1 MLTHQKAIPMRR
13 LWLIIGLLFC
23 CYAYILPRWSDWN
36 QNSRLNLVL
45 ALVDDGTPRI
55 DRYVANTGD
64 YALYRGHT
72 YSDKPPGLSFLGI
85 PIYAAI
91 RPLLDAPP
99 VQAQFERLGSRF
111 ADTFRADGSGLQTDK
126 VRFALVQYLLTLV
139 VVALPAALC
148 GGLFFWVLQRMG
160 IDSVPASIGAL
171 GYGLATSAAP
181 YAGNFYAHQLVAV
194 LLFTAFVLA
203 WLPSEQLPL
212 TSVPQQPPPD
222 HVTRSGQP
230 ALQRDMIRGVI
241 VGLLLGW
248 AVISE
253 YPAAPAAA
261 IIGFYALYRRGR
273 RWLPAM
279 MLGGIL
285 PIGLLIGYDLAAFGT
300 PWSIGYA
307 YSALWQEQHHTGFM
321 SLTMPQW
328 EAIWGLTFSE
338 FRGLFFRA
346 PWLLLALPAYWIGWR
361 WRDRRAE
368 WLVLLLVPLAFL
380 LFYGSSIMW
389 WGGFAAGPRYIVPLI
404 PFLALPASLLIGYGW
419 HLIGLRVSALGLIGI
434 SFVLVWMEATAGQ
447 LFPSDAVRATWR
459 EYVIPAWQ
467 QGDIARNAG
476 MVFNLSGPIS
486 LLPLLGMVITAVIV
500 LWRPLEQATPT
511 PVPSIPTTQPPV
523 SPPAQR

>member
-1 MLTHQKAIPMRR
+1 MRR
-13 LWLIIGLLFC
+13 FWLIVFLLFFS
-23 CYAYILPRWSDWN
+23 YAYVLPRWSDWN

-45 ALVDDGTPRI
+45 AVVDDSTPKI

-64 YALYRGHT
+64 YALYNGHAYT
-72 YSDKPPGLSFLGI
+72 DKPPGLSFLGI

-99 VQAQFERLGSRF
+99 VQAQFERIGSRF
-111 ADTFRADGSGLQTDK
+111 EETLNPDSSGLRADK
-126 VRFALVQYLLTLV
+126 IRFALVQYLLTLI
-139 VVALPAALC
+139 VVALPAALF
-148 GGLFFWVLQRMG
+148 GGFFFLVLQRLG
-160 IDSVPASIGAL
+160 VAPAPASIGAL

-194 LLFTAFVLA
+194 LLFTAFALA
-203 WLPSEQLPL
+203 WS
-212 TSVPQQPPPD
+212 PPARWAPWA
-222 HVTRSGQP
+222 SG
-230 ALQRDMIRGVI
+230 AL

-261 IIGFYALYRRGR
+261 MIGLYALYRRGW

-279 MLGGIL
+279 AAGGAL
-285 PIGLLIGYDLAAFGT
+285 PGALLISYDLAAFGT
-300 PWSIGYA
+300 PWPIGYA

-321 SLTMPQW
+321 SLTAPQW

-361 WRDRRAE
+361 WREQRAE
-368 WLVLLLVPLAFL
+368 WWVLVLVPLAFL

-404 PFLALPASLLIGYGW
+404 PFLALPAALLIGHCWGRIGW
-419 HLIGLRVSALGLIGI
+419 RLGTLGLLSV
-434 SFVLVWMEATAGQ
+434 SFVLIWMEATATQ
-447 LFPSDAVRATWR
+447 LFPSDAIKSTWR

-467 QGDIARNAG
+467 QGDIARNVG
-476 MVFNLSGPIS
+476 MVLQLEGTAS
-486 LLPLLGMVITAVIV
+486 LLPLLAVLVAGIII
-500 LWRPLEQATPT
+500 LLRPLEATERTAARPAATP
-511 PVPSIPTTQPPV
+511 PTTSV
-523 SPPAQR
+523 APPAQR

>member
-1 MLTHQKAIPMRR
+1 MRR
-13 LWLIIGLLFC
+13 FWLIVFLLFFS
-23 CYAYILPRWSDWN
+23 YAYVLPRWSDWN

-45 ALVDDGTPRI
+45 ALVDDGTPKI

-64 YALYRGHT
+64 YALYNDHAYT
-72 YSDKPPGLSFLGI
+72 DKPPGLSFLGI

-99 VQAQFERLGSRF
+99 VQAQFERIGGRF
-111 ADTFRADGSGLQTDK
+111 EETLNPDGSGLRADK
-126 VRFALVQYLLTLV
+126 IRFALVQYLLTLV
-139 VVALPAALC
+139 VVAFPAALF
-148 GGLFFWVLQRMG
+148 GGLFFMVLQRLG
-160 IDSVPASIGAL
+160 VAPAPASIGAL

-194 LLFTAFVLA
+194 LLFTAFILA
-203 WLPSEQLPL
+203 WS
-212 TSVPQQPPPD
+212 PPARWSPWA
-222 HVTRSGQP
+222 SGV
-230 ALQRDMIRGVI
+230 L

-261 IIGFYALYRRGR
+261 MIGLYALYRRGW

-279 MLGGIL
+279 ATGGAL
-285 PIGLLIGYDLAAFGT
+285 PGALLIGYDLAAFGT
-300 PWSIGYA
+300 PWPIGYA

-321 SLTMPQW
+321 SLTAPQW

-361 WRDRRAE
+361 RREQRAE
-368 WLVLLLVPLAFL
+368 WWVLALVPLAFL

-404 PFLALPASLLIGYGW
+404 PFLALPAALLIGHCWERIGW
-419 HLIGLRVSALGLIGI
+419 RIGALGLLSVSWILI
-434 SFVLVWMEATAGQ
+434 WMEATATQ
-447 LFPSDAVRATWR
+447 LFPSDTIRATWR

-467 QGDIARNAG
+467 QGNIARNAG
-476 MVFNLSGPIS
+476 MVLQLEGAAS
-486 LLPLLGMVITAVIV
+486 LLPLLAGLVAGIIIV
-500 LWRPLEQATPT
+500 LRPLEATERATTRPAATPPTT
-511 PVPSIPTTQPPV
+511 PVA
-523 SPPAQR
+523 PPAQR

>member
-1 MLTHQKAIPMRR
+1 MRR
-13 LWLIIGLLFC
+13 FWLIVFLLFFS
-23 CYAYILPRWSDWN
+23 YAYVLPRWSDWN

-45 ALVDDGTPRI
+45 ALVDDGTPKI

-64 YALYRGHT
+64 YALYNGHAYT
-72 YSDKPPGLSFLGI
+72 DKPPGLSFLGI

-99 VQAQFERLGSRF
+99 VQAQFERVGSRF
-111 ADTFRADGSGLQTDK
+111 EETLNPDGSGLRADK
-126 VRFALVQYLLTLV
+126 IRFALVQYLLTLV
-139 VVALPAALC
+139 VVALPAALF
-148 GGLFFWVLQRMG
+148 GGLFFMVLQRLG
-160 IDSVPASIGAL
+160 VAPAPASIGAL

-194 LLFTAFVLA
+194 LLFTAFILA
-203 WLPSEQLPL
+203 WS
-212 TSVPQQPPPD
+212 PPARWSPWA
-222 HVTRSGQP
+222 SG
-230 ALQRDMIRGVI
+230 ALA
-241 VGLLLGW
+241 GLLLGW

-261 IIGFYALYRRGR
+261 IIGLYALYRRGW

-279 MLGGIL
+279 ATGGAL
-285 PIGLLIGYDLAAFGT
+285 PGALLIGYDLAAFGT
-300 PWSIGYA
+300 PWPIGYA

-321 SLTMPQW
+321 SLTAPQW

-361 WRDRRAE
+361 RHEQRAE
-368 WLVLLLVPLAFL
+368 WWVLVLVPLAFL

-404 PFLALPASLLIGYGW
+404 PFLALPAALLIGHCWERIGW
-419 HLIGLRVSALGLIGI
+419 RIGAFGLLSV
-434 SFVLVWMEATAGQ
+434 SFVLIWMEATATQ
-447 LFPSDAVRATWR
+447 LFPSDAIRATWR

-476 MVFNLSGPIS
+476 MVLHLEGAAS
-486 LLPLLGMVITAVIV
+486 LLPLLAGLVAGIII
-500 LWRPLEQATPT
+500 LLRPLEATERATTRPAATPPTT
-511 PVPSIPTTQPPV
+511 PVA
-523 SPPAQR
+523 PPAQR